1 MKYKLISSEPGPSGK
16 YIHEIVDLDT
26 GVHYLLAHDIGITPR
41 LNADG
46 TIMINKN
53 IRR

>member
-1 MKYKLISSEPGPSGK
+1 MKYKIIDNELGPSGK
-16 YIHEIVDLDT
+16 YIYEIVDLET